1 MFTTILLILAGVIV
15 VILAVAATRPAVIR
29 VSRSATMR
37 APAERIFPL
46 LDDFRAWAKWS
57 PWEKMDP
64 NMQRTHGGAASG
76 VGATYAWSGNKKV
89 GQGSMEILESAPPL
103 RLKLKLDFLKPF
115 EGHNITEFSLAPT
128 GSDTTVTWE
137 MHGPN
142 PFMMRVMGLFMN
154 MDAMIGR
161 DFEAGLAN
169 LRAQVEG

>member
-1 MFTTILLILAGVIV
+1 MFTTILLILAGVV
-15 VILAVAATRPAVIR
+15 VLILAVAATRPAVIR

-115 EGHNITEFSLAPT
+115 EAHNITEFSLAPT
-128 GSDTTVTWE
+128 GNDTTVTWE

-154 MDAMIGR
+154 MDALIGR